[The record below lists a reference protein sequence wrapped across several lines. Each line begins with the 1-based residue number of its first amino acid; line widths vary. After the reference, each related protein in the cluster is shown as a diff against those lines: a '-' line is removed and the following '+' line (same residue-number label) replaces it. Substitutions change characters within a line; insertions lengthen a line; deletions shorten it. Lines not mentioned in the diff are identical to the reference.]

1 MKEFNDSALKTLTY
15 DNMNDWLVPLVPE
28 RRDVYEGLVEL
39 FEDDP
44 IGPHVAYGDVLNP
57 HLIRLLTEGGHDE
70 ILTPIFD
77 FIEKLAQHDDDRV
90 VNVIWVT
97 TIEALLGWLT
107 GDALRRAIAH
117 MGPTTRTIAREVAS
131 MFRTEDEILKIL
143 DRQ

>member
-1 MKEFNDSALKTLTY
+1 MKEFDDLALTTLTY
-15 DNMNDWLVPLVPE
+15 DNLNDWLVALVPE
-28 RRDVYEGLVEL
+28 RRDVYEGLDEL

-57 HLIRLLTEGGHDE
+57 YLTQLLNEGGHDE
-70 ILTPIFD
+70 ILTPIFA
-77 FIEKLAQHDDDRV
+77 FIEKLAQHDDERV

-97 TIEALLGWLT
+97 TVEHLLGWLT

-117 MGPTTRTIAREVAS
+117 MGPTTRSIAREMAS
-131 MFRTEDEILKIL
+131 MFRTENEILQIL